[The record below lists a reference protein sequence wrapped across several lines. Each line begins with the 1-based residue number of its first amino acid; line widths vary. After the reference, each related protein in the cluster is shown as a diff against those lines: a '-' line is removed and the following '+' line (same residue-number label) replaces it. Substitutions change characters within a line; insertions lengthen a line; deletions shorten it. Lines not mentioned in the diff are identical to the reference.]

1 MYFSIFKETFWLL
14 IRRYIAAKKN
24 NKIGKSSV
32 CRNPGIMLKW
42 GMTEIKNKKYKGEK
56 LFSLFIFNPHH

>member
-1 MYFSIFKETFWLL
+1 ML

-32 CRNPGIMLKW
+32 WKIPGIMSKC
-42 GMTEIKNKKYKGEK
+42 GMTEIKNRTYKGEK
-56 LFSLFIFNPHH
+56 LLGLFIFNPHH

>member
-1 MYFSIFKETFWLL
+1 ML

-32 CRNPGIMLKW
+32 WRNPGIMLKW

-56 LFSLFIFNPHH
+56 LFSLFIFNPHY